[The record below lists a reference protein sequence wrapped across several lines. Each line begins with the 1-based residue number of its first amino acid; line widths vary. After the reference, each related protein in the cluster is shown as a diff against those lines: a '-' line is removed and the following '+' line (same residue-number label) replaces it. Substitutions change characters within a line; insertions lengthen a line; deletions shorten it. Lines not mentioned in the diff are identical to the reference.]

1 MGLNDQQFKAAT
13 SEAESILCL
22 AGAGAGKTKTLLAR
36 IEHLTKKGVDPKSIL
51 AITFTNAAAFEMK
64 QRYKMLPGLDLSR
77 GEPEFRTFHS
87 FCYSLIIKDQKIRE
101 RLGYTKVPEVCNDTY
116 MKQLRERIKLQ
127 LGCKL
132 TDKELE
138 PSTVLISR
146 SKQEQRELFH
156 KALKKTIKKENIITF
171 DIMCYNVCALFEKD
185 DPCIQFYKQKYK
197 YLFCDEFQDVDPK
210 QFKFIASFPKGTH
223 IYLCGDSLQCIYQFR
238 NCSNE
243 YIKVL
248 SNTPGWEVIKLY
260 KNYRSTT
267 NICEFANKFSKYA
280 DDRYRIAME
289 GQRDGEDVV
298 QIYGASSSYSSP
310 VDEGHLRRLIKMLKE
325 HTADCAVLC
334 RTNKECNAVKAALA
348 EEDIEYSTSNKHSDS
363 INLLNCALD
372 NDYMLGWL
380 ASQLDTY
387 DYGNYIR
394 LSALQENP
402 DIRWFLKTYNH
413 KTKIHD
419 LAKKISKI
427 REVSTSD
434 NLPKD
439 KLKEITKL
447 LKLKTKFDPEEFP
460 QGNKSFLEYLRDKLQ
475 EVEETQ
481 IYVGT
486 IHSSKGLEYDSVYV
500 MGVND
505 KSFQLGGE
513 EMNNLYY
520 VAITRAKNHLTIFR
534 S

>member
-1 MGLNDQQFKAAT
+1 MGLNEEQMKAAT
-13 SEAESILCL
+13 STSERILCL

-36 IEHLTKKGVDPKSIL
+36 IEHLIKTGVDPKSIL

-64 QRYKMLPGLDLSR
+64 QRYKLLPGLDLSK

-87 FCYSLIIKDQKIRE
+87 FCYSLIIKDTKIRE
-101 RLGYTKVPEVCNDTY
+101 RLGYTKVPEVCSDNY
-116 MKQLRERIKLQ
+116 MKQLKERIKLQ

-132 TDKELE
+132 TEKELE
-138 PSTVLISR
+138 SSTVLVSR
-146 SKQEQRELFH
+146 SKQEQRELFY
-156 KALKKTIKKENIITF
+156 KALKKTIKQENVITF
-171 DIMCYNVCALFEKD
+171 DIMCYNVCSLFEKD
-185 DPCIQFYKQKYK
+185 DPCIHFYKQKYK

-210 QFKFIASFPKGTH
+210 QFKFIISFPKETH
-223 IYLCGDSLQCIYQFR
+223 LYLCGDSLQCIYQFR

-248 SNTPGWEVIKLY
+248 SCQSKWEVIKLY

-298 QIYGASSSYSSP
+298 QIYGSSSSYRSP
-310 VDEGHLRRLIKMLKE
+310 VDENHIKKLIKMLKE
-325 HTADCAVLC
+325 HTSDCAVLC
-334 RTNKECNAVKAALA
+334 RTNKECNAVKAALN
-348 EEDIEYSTSNKHSDS
+348 EEGIEYSTSNKHSDS

-372 NDYMLGWL
+372 NDYMLEWL
-380 ASQLDTY
+380 SAQLDAY

-394 LSALQENP
+394 LSSLEENP
-402 DIRWFLKTYNH
+402 DIRWFLRTYGN
-413 KTKIHD
+413 KTKIND
-419 LAKKISKI
+419 LVKKVSKI
-427 REVSTSD
+427 REVSISD
-434 NLPKD
+434 NLVQD
-439 KLKEITKL
+439 KLNAVCKT
-447 LKLKTKFDPEEFP
+447 LKIKTKFDISEFP
-460 QGNKSFLEYLRDKLQ
+460 QGNRSFLEFLRDKLQ

-505 KSFQLGGE
+505 KSFQLGSE